1 MSSSDINSVLIEA
14 VAADPDGFAE
24 TQTPGGAGNLTL
36 NGDIASS
43 VDVARNVSV
52 TCGSDINARTFTF
65 TGTDE
70 NGDAQTEVVTGV
82 NANTV
87 AGTKFFATVTQIAVD
102 AGTGAAITAGTGS
115 SVSSL
120 VFGGRMRLRG
130 MYVVNS
136 GSSGLVKFR
145 AGSGVGSIRMQY
157 RTSGTNATTEFPNIP
172 DDGILIAGKTFVT
185 FDQTTLTSM
194 TVFHS

>member
-1 MSSSDINSVLIEA
+1 MSSSDIQSTLIEA

-36 NGDIASS
+36 NGDIVSS
-43 VDVARNVSV
+43 IDVPRNVSV

-87 AGTKFFATVTQIAVD
+87 EGTKFFATVTQIAVD
-102 AGTGAAITAGTGS
+102 AGTGAAITAGTGV
-115 SVSSL
+115 SVAAL
-120 VFGGRMRLRG
+120 IFGGPIRLRG
-130 MYVVNS
+130 MYVINS
-136 GSSGLVKFR
+136 GASGLVSFR
-145 AGSGVGSIRMQY
+145 ETSGAGSVRMQY
-157 RTSGTNATTEFPNIP
+157 RTTGTNATTEFPSIP
-172 DDGILIAGKTFVT
+172 DYGILHNTRAFVT
-185 FDQTTLTSM
+185 YDQTTLTSM
-194 TVFHS
+194 TVFYS